1 MEVTLHI
8 RRNVEAAAG
17 WWRAARTWSVWSA
30 LLAVALLLATSFA
43 ARPRAR
49 IMISPMPAAALAVT
63 STSLSQSSGLAVIE
77 GRVKN
82 LSGEALENVWVRAEF
97 LDARGQPLGRTE
109 ETLLEPARL
118 EPGATAAFRL
128 YGAPERDI
136 ASARLEFTRLVR
148 QALPARHEIVEAFAP
163 PKP

>member
-8 RRNVEAAAG
+8 RRNVGAAAG

-49 IMISPMPAAALAVT
+49 LVTSPMAAATLAVT
-63 STSLSQSSGLAVIE
+63 AASLNQSSGIAVVE
-77 GRVKN
+77 GQVKN
-82 LSGEALENVWVRAEF
+82 LSAEALENVWVRAEF

-118 EPGATAAFRL
+118 EPGATAGFLL
-128 YGAPERDI
+128 YGAPEREI

-148 QALPARHEIVEAFAP
+148 QALPARHETVEAFAP

>member
-1 MEVTLHI
+1 MEVTLRI
-8 RRNVEAAAG
+8 RRNVEAAGG
-17 WWRAARTWSVWSA
+17 WRQAARTWSVWSA
-30 LLAVALLLATSFA
+30 LLAVALLLASSFA

-49 IMISPMPAAALAVT
+49 LVTSSMPAAALAVT
-63 STSLSQSSGLAVIE
+63 AASLDQSSGIAVME
-77 GRVKN
+77 GQVKN

-118 EPGATAAFRL
+118 EPGATASFRL
-128 YGAPERDI
+128 YGAPEREI

-148 QALPARHEIVEAFAP
+148 QALPARHETVDAFAP